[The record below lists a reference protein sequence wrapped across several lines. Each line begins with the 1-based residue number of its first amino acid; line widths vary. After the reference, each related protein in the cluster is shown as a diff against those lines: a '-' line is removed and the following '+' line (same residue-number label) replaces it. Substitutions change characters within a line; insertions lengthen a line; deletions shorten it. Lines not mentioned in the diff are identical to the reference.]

1 MVVVLSSFRCPSPAG
16 CLLSRPQDQADA
28 TGLSLISTQLFRHCQ
43 LPVPWI
49 LFFHVWIFLKTDN
62 LSSKCTL
69 ESECGACLTAF
80 AQNHTAIERLNS
92 GNMA

>member
-49 LFFHVWIFLKTDN
+49 LFFHVWIIYLQSAHWRVSVVPVSQPSHKTIQQ
-62 LSSKCTL
+62 SSD
-69 ESECGACLTAF
+69 
-80 AQNHTAIERLNS
+80 
-92 GNMA
+92 